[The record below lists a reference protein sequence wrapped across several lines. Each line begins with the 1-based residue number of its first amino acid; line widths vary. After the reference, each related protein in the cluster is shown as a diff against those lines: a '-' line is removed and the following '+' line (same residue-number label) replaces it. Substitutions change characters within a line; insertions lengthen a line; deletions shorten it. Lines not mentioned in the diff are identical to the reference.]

1 MIKCIMDNYK
11 FSTLIP
17 WRGNMIYVYDT
28 VWIIVHYEPCVT
40 FKLVRIISINR
51 KFPRV
56 EIRSLK
62 TNNTLILFDWKC

>member
-1 MIKCIMDNYK
+1 
-11 FSTLIP
+11 
-17 WRGNMIYVYDT
+17 MIYVYDT